1 MLTSNY
7 LEKIRNNEN
16 IRQNL
21 IELKQKIREDNQKK
35 ALAYEL
41 AGDFSDFTGLL
52 KHEDP
57 KVRKNAVLILGEMEC
72 DDLADQIWSSYVEEK
87 TLFIKADYLK
97 SLLKCECSHL
107 LPGFKARMKKLS
119 EKKVLQEEEKH
130 VRGEMIAL
138 QSLIMKYERPKAHR
152 FTGYGQEQE
161 VILITNRNHRNVTA
175 NQICDTDVKMLSG
188 GIRFVTKHL
197 TDVLKIRTYSEL
209 LFPVPRL
216 KLLEGS
222 PDRMAKELVH
232 GRLLNFLEENHDGT
246 FPFYFRLEIKSSMA
260 AERRID
266 LTKKMSL
273 AIEKESG
280 RRLINTTSG
289 YELEIRLVAN
299 KEGRFIPFLKL
310 STLPDKRFS
319 YRKEVLPTS
328 IHPVNAALLMKL
340 AEGYMKKDAKVL
352 DPFCGT
358 GTMLIER
365 ARLHPCDTLYGIDIL
380 EEAISKARY
389 NTEKAN
395 IPIHYINRNYFDFR
409 HSYRFDE
416 IITNLPGMGKN
427 KDVRSVEVLYDRFLQ
442 KSNEVLEKNGMIL
455 VYTTMPKVWKEVCE
469 KHPEYTIEKE
479 AVINER
485 EDSRLFVLTFQLSED

>member
-1 MLTSNY
+1 M
-7 LEKIRNNEN
+7 
-16 IRQNL
+16 
-21 IELKQKIREDNQKK
+21 
-35 ALAYEL
+35 
-41 AGDFSDFTGLL
+41 
-52 KHEDP
+52 
-57 KVRKNAVLILGEMEC
+57 
-72 DDLADQIWSSYVEEK
+72 
-87 TLFIKADYLK
+87 
-97 SLLKCECSHL
+97 
-107 LPGFKARMKKLS
+107 
-119 EKKVLQEEEKH
+119 
-130 VRGEMIAL
+130 
-138 QSLIMKYERPKAHR
+138 
-152 FTGYGQEQE
+152 
-161 VILITNRNHRNVTA
+161 
-175 NQICDTDVKMLSG
+175 
-188 GIRFVTKHL
+188 
-197 TDVLKIRTYSEL
+197 
-209 LFPVPRL
+209 
-216 KLLEGS
+216 
-222 PDRMAKELVH
+222 
-232 GRLLNFLEENHDGT
+232 
-246 FPFYFRLEIKSSMA
+246 
-260 AERRID
+260 
-266 LTKKMSL
+266 
-273 AIEKESG
+273 
-280 RRLINTTSG
+280 
-289 YELEIRLVAN
+289 AN

-310 STLPDKRFS
+310 STLPDRRFS

-389 NTEKAN
+389 NAEKAN